1 MPREESLKQR
11 KKKHFERH
19 NCQVI
24 ACFEYWNNHSHQ
36 SLGGILKKKQHW
48 NFFNVA
54 PSPKYNGLTSGVSN
68 AIIHN
73 KNIYTLGEV
82 KVLLV
87 EAKNCKFLL
96 IKNNIKQPQNNKQ
109 KVERIF

>member
-1 MPREESLKQR
+1 MN
-11 KKKHFERH
+11 

-24 ACFEYWNNHSHQ
+24 ACFQFLCTNIGTTILIKAWVGSWRK
-36 SLGGILKKKQHW
+36 SGIG
-48 NFFNVA
+48 NVFNVA

-73 KNIYTLGEV
+73 KNIYTLGEA

-96 IKNNIKQPQNNKQ
+96 IKNNKKQPQNNKQ